1 MTDIWL
7 LIFEWAV
14 LDTLVLEK
22 IFDKAFSVTMNLY
35 SWQKVDA
42 CPLTQACLMDEK
54 VHHEV
59 VMDEFGAIDVNV
71 DPVTS
76 VLIDLETKNEM
87 CCDLLQSIGL

>member
-1 MTDIWL
+1 
-7 LIFEWAV
+7 
-14 LDTLVLEK
+14 
-22 IFDKAFSVTMNLY
+22 
-35 SWQKVDA
+35 
-42 CPLTQACLMDEK
+42 MDEK